1 MLPATLKFIASL
13 FLCIGFAGIS
23 MGQSTSPAA
32 AVDDFAKAWNSHDA
46 KAFERLFTEDITWI
60 PIAEVRAE
68 GRGDLVKE
76 LAEIHA
82 TWAKSTTVTQ
92 SATKVQSVT
101 PDVAVVFFHS
111 VLSGQRNDDG
121 KSMPAADRAMMVVTV
136 KQADGWRIAAGQV
149 TKPSPATK

>member
-1 MLPATLKFIASL
+1 MLPATLKFIATLS
-13 FLCIGFAGIS
+13 LCIGFAHIS

-32 AVDDFAKAWNSHDA
+32 AAEDFAKAWNSHDA
-46 KAFERLFTEDITWI
+46 RAFERLFTEDITWV

-68 GRGDLVKE
+68 GRSDLVKE

-82 TWAKSTTVTQ
+82 TWAKSTTLTQ
-92 SATKVQSVT
+92 SATKVQPVT
-101 PDVAVVFFHS
+101 PNVAVVFFHS
-111 VLSGQRNDDG
+111 LLSGQQDDEG
-121 KSMPAADRAMMVVTV
+121 KSMPAADRAMMLVTV